1 MENSPT
7 TSEHSLSPRKDLE
20 KSPLVKLD
28 GNAEEMPEFKLDD
41 GKKAAVDPMSFEKN
55 EDGDHAL
62 TVDNGK
68 CLGKYEYGTKPWH
81 IFMYAPEL
89 YKADKAQLLNE
100 VAAGLTVAFAQ
111 VSESVAFAFIAGV
124 GPLLG
129 LHAAWIIGLS
139 LSFFGSRPGM
149 INGATGVRA
158 AVIAPY
164 IVKHGTA
171 YLFYI
176 VLMISVF
183 QLVAGLLQLAKFVRL
198 VPRSVMIGFVNG
210 LAIIL
215 TLGQTFTFKDRPNPN
230 VPLPANTTMPK
241 MEDIPYISDGTT
253 LGFMFMHV
261 ALVALIIVF
270 VPKIPKY
277 GKNIPASLV
286 GLMFVTFIEWVFLRP
301 NGVSTPVIGE
311 VSKVKGGFPVP
322 FFLDP
327 QYTSDLPPLSL
338 DVVGIVAFPAFIAS
352 AAGAVE
358 AVMTMEV
365 VNDLTETTNEA
376 PNQQLIA
383 LSIGNF
389 ISGIYGTM
397 GGGATIGLSVIN
409 CTSGANG
416 IYRLSG
422 IVAGIAVLIF
432 ILIAAPFIEA
442 LPTAS
447 LVGVM
452 VIVIHGTF
460 DWESLQIIF
469 TTFMPLTI
477 RKKIDNFTLS
487 CCGKKISFSGSRK
500 IKRTDAITII
510 LVTVV
515 TLVQDLFVAVAL
527 GIVFTATAFAWEI
540 GSDARVTFIDVEE
553 DGKVIKRIYN
563 MHGPLFFASAQ
574 KFVTFFNPKT
584 DPELIEIHFLEQGA
598 ILDDF
603 SAIHALNVVGEK
615 YGKYDKQVVVR
626 HLKFKS
632 AKLTTKAAKLIKT
645 FSIASGEE
653 KKDEVI
659 SDEVEEDVE
668 RNSGDIM
675 VNETKSTDV
684 NVDVT
689 ENTSTITVVETE
701 VETLQTDQ
709 VHRRNIVNRKA

>member
-1 MENSPT
+1 MPNSPPKKKDDIENSP
-7 TSEHSLSPRKDLE
+7 
-20 KSPLVKLD
+20 LVVAD
-28 GNAEEMPEFKLDD
+28 GNAEVMPPLELDD
-41 GKKAAVDPMSFEKN
+41 SKSSTVNPMNIEKKN
-55 EDGDHAL
+55 IEDGQIDIAE
-62 TVDNGK
+62 TK
-68 CLGKYEYGTKPWH
+68 CMGKYEYGTKPWH
-81 IFMYAPEL
+81 IFMYAPEI

-164 IVKHGTA
+164 VAKHGTA

-183 QLVAGLLQLAKFVRL
+183 QLLAGMFKLAKFVRL

-215 TLGQTFTFKDRPNPN
+215 TLGQLFTFKDRPNPN
-230 VPLPANTTMPK
+230 KPLPANTTMPK
-241 MEDIPYISDGTT
+241 MADIPYISDGTT
-253 LGFMFMHV
+253 LGLMFMHIV
-261 ALVALIIVF
+261 IVALIIVF
-270 VPKIPKY
+270 VPMIPKY

-286 GLMFVTFIEWVFLRP
+286 GLGFVTFIEWVFLRP

-311 VSKVKGGFPVP
+311 VSSVKGGFPVP
-322 FFLDP
+322 FFSDP
-327 QYTSDLPPLSL
+327 QYTSDLPPLSW
-338 DVVGIVAFPAFIAS
+338 DVIGIVTFPAFIAS

-365 VNDLTETTNEA
+365 VNDMTETTNEA

-422 IVAGIAVLIF
+422 IIAGIAVLIF
-432 ILIAAPFIEA
+432 ILVAAPFIEA

-469 TTFMPLTI
+469 TTFMPQNI
-477 RKKIDNFTLS
+477 RTKIDNLTLS
-487 CCGKKISFSGSRK
+487 CFGKKVSFSGARK

-540 GSDARVTFIDVEE
+540 GSDARVDFVDVEGE
-553 DGKVIKRIYN
+553 DGKVVKRIYN

-584 DPELIEIHFLEQGA
+584 DPDLIEVHFLEQGA
-598 ILDDF
+598 FIDDY

-632 AKLTTKAAKLIKT
+632 EKLTRKASKLIKT
-645 FSIASGEE
+645 FSIKGDEEDE
-653 KKDEVI
+653 KKDVVDD
-659 SDEVEEDVE
+659 DEE

-675 VNETKSTDV
+675 VTETKSTDV
-684 NVDVT
+684 NVEVEET
-689 ENTSTITVVETE
+689 TSTITVVETDA
-701 VETLQTDQ
+701 ETLATNQ
-709 VHRRNIVNRKA
+709 VHRRNIVSSQRNA

>member
-1 MENSPT
+1 MEGDI
-7 TSEHSLSPRKDLE
+7 EQ
-20 KSPLVKLD
+20 SPLIVAD
-28 GNAEEMPEFKLDD
+28 GNAAADMPQLDLDD
-41 GKKAAVDPMSFEKN
+41 ESVKNGKDAESNEGMVPMSIETDADTETLAGKG
-55 EDGDHAL
+55 ES
-62 TVDNGK
+62 K

-81 IFMYAPEL
+81 IFMYAPEI
-89 YKADKAQLLNE
+89 YRADKAQLLNE

-164 IVKHGTA
+164 VVKHGTA

-183 QLVAGLLQLAKFVRL
+183 QVLAGMLKLAKFVRL
-198 VPRSVMIGFVNG
+198 VPRSVMVGFVNG

-215 TLGQTFTFKDRPNPN
+215 ALGQLFTFKDRPNPN
-230 VPLPANTTMPK
+230 KPLPANTTMPK
-241 MEDIPYISDGTT
+241 MADIPYISDGTT
-253 LGFMFMHV
+253 LGFMFMHI
-261 ALVALIIVF
+261 ALVALLIIF
-270 VPKIPKY
+270 IPKIPKY

-311 VSKVKGGFPVP
+311 VSTVKGGFPVP

-327 QYTSDLPPLSL
+327 QYTSDLPPLSWE
-338 DVVGIVAFPAFIAS
+338 VVGIVIFPAFIAS

-422 IVAGIAVLIF
+422 IIAGIAVLVF
-432 ILIAAPFIEA
+432 ILVASPFIEA

-469 TTFMPLTI
+469 TTFMPLRI
-477 RKKIDNFTLS
+477 RDIIDRSSMTFF
-487 CCGKKISFSGSRK
+487 GKKVSFSGSRK

-527 GIVFTATAFAWEI
+527 GIVFTATAFSWEV
-540 GSDARVTFIDVEE
+540 GSDCYVDFEDVTDSS
-553 DGKVIKRIYN
+553 GKVVKRIYH

-574 KFVTFFNPKT
+574 RFVTFFNPKT
-584 DPELIEIHFLEQGA
+584 DPDLIEVNFMEQGA
-598 ILDDF
+598 VLDDF

-615 YGKYDKQVVVR
+615 YGKYDKKVVVR
-626 HLKFKS
+626 YLKFKS
-632 AKLTTKAAKLIKT
+632 QKRAEKASKLIKS
-645 FSIASGEE
+645 FSIESGEAME
-653 KKDEVI
+653 NKVQSSEA
-659 SDEVEEDVE
+659 EEDPSVDKK
-668 RNSGDIM
+668 SGFS
-675 VNETKSTDV
+675 ETKSSDV
-684 NVDVT
+684 AVEVEASTSVVT
-689 ENTSTITVVETE
+689 MVETHS
-701 VETLQTDQ
+701 ETLPTDE
-709 VHRRNIVNRKA
+709 VHRQTLVSSDRSA